1 LNNNTDLRQP
11 ADTGEQRNR
20 LLFLALCGITPF
32 MVNGL
37 VNSVIAHN
45 ALLYWA
51 FEMLTWIVIPS
62 TVLLLVMRT
71 PGINFAALGY
81 HSAIRG
87 RSNIGLVLLACA
99 VLSPLCYGVY
109 FYSYEFFSALFPGQ
123 GFFQYESIVPESGI
137 LYFAVTLYFG
147 LSAGLV
153 EEFLFRGLLYRSF
166 SGLRHS
172 LALFLVISP
181 ILFSLV
187 HWENGFAN
195 LASTYIVGIFMAI
208 AYLGLRNL
216 WPLMIGH
223 IFTDLVWFG

>member
-62 TVLLLVMRT
+62 TVLL
-71 PGINFAALGY
+71 
-81 HSAIRG
+81 RG